1 MPLNRSQLIR
11 LTTIDRCLQNRYR
24 RWTLEDLIEACS
36 EAIYDCEGRTDGV
49 SRRTVQAD
57 IQLMRSDKLG
67 YEAPIIVVD
76 KKYYTYEDKNYSIT
90 NIPLS
95 DTDVNTLQQA
105 MDILRH
111 FQVFSQFSPVT
122 DIIDKLGDHIAVTT
136 KHEIPAIHLEKNER
150 LKGLEHVSTLYQNI
164 ISKKAIVVNYQSFK
178 ATEPRPFTISPY
190 LLKEYRNR
198 WFIVCYDH
206 FRKDICNYA
215 LDRIESIETS
225 KDLTYMENT
234 FFDPEHYFDDV
245 IGVTR
250 ELKSR
255 PQIVKLKLD
264 ADQAPYVITK
274 PLHSSQRVIRKND
287 DGSIV
292 VTIKVIYNLELE
304 RVIMGFGEHIEVLA
318 PSLLRHRIKK
328 KLQVAALQYN
338 MRTPKETEEE
348 RKERLRINAEYAKL
362 MDATVKPNNITM
374 EEIVAEIKKVRH
386 RK

>member
-90 NIPLS
+90 NIPLT
-95 DTDVNTLQQA
+95 DMDVNTLQQA

-111 FQVFSQFSPVT
+111 FQMFSQFSPVT

-178 ATEPRPFTISPY
+178 ATEPRPFSISPY

-225 KDLTYMENT
+225 KDLTYVENT

-328 KLQVAALQYN
+328 KLQLAYTQYIYKDI
-338 MRTPKETEEE
+338 MKETPEE
-348 RKERLRINAEYAKL
+348 RKYRLLREEAKRL
-362 MDATVKPNNITM
+362 AASVRPNNLTM
-374 EEIVAEIKKVRH
+374 EEIVEEIKKMR
-386 RK
+386 RGE

>member
-11 LTTIDRCLQNRYR
+11 LKTIDRCLQNRYR

-36 EAIYDCEGRTDGV
+36 EAIYDCEGRTEGV

-57 IQLMRSDKLG
+57 IQLMRSDKIG

-95 DTDVNTLQQA
+95 DSDVNTLQQA

-136 KHEIPAIHLEKNER
+136 KHDIPAIHLEKNER
-150 LKGLEHVSTLYQNI
+150 LKGLHHVSTLYHYI
-164 ISKKAIVVNYQSFK
+164 IAKKAIIIHYQSFK
-178 ATEPRPFTISPY
+178 ARNPRPFTISPY

-198 WFIVCYDH
+198 WFIVCYDYV
-206 FRKDICNYA
+206 RKDICNYA
-215 LDRIESIETS
+215 LDRIESIEPCTD
-225 KDLTYMENT
+225 KAYIENS

-250 ELKSR
+250 DLKSE
-255 PQIVKLKLD
+255 PQTVKLKVD
-264 ADQAPYVITK
+264 ADQAPYVTTK
-274 PLHSSQRVIRKND
+274 PFHSSQKVIGKNN

-292 VTIKVIYNLELE
+292 VSINVMLNNELE
-304 RVIMGFGEHIEVLA
+304 RVILGFGEHVEVLW
-318 PSLLRHRIKK
+318 PRILRQHIKK
-328 KLQVAALQYN
+328 HHQVAYWQYE
-338 MRTPKETEEE
+338 MKE
-348 RKERLRINAEYAKL
+348 
-362 MDATVKPNNITM
+362 
-374 EEIVAEIKKVRH
+374 
-386 RK
+386 